1 MLREHFQF
9 ELPDNLIARQPTAE
23 RKGSRLLFFDSAQ
36 NNLEHQ
42 SFEDLIDHI
51 QTYDL
56 VIFNNTKVIPARL
69 FGHKESGGKI
79 ELNLPPTLFVTK

>member
-23 RKGSRLLFFDSAQ
+23 RKGSRLLFLDSAQ
-36 NNLEHQ
+36 NNLKHQ

-51 QTYDL
+51 QTHDL
-56 VIFNNTKVIPARL
+56 VIFNNTKVIAIDRD
-69 FGHKESGGKI
+69 FDCKTIAKKI
-79 ELNLPPTLFVTK
+79 EEIADIIQ

>member
-23 RKGSRLLFFDSAQ
+23 RKGSRLLFLDSAQ
-36 NNLEHQ
+36 NNLKHQ

-51 QTYDL
+51 QTHDL

-69 FGHKESGGKI
+69 FGYKESGGKLCMI
-79 ELNLPPTLFVTK
+79 Y